1 MTTPPTAAV
10 SAAPRGR
17 LGYIDW
23 TRGLAI
29 LVMINAHVVD
39 SYTRVGDKASPF
51 YQKLVFVHGLA
62 APLFLFLAGLSVVLA
77 AEARTRKTGDRAAA
91 FRSVARRGWEVL
103 GFAFLFRLQ
112 SYLLN
117 PGVTPLTMLKVDILN
132 VMGPSMVLAAVAWR
146 ASASRVLQV
155 ALLGAGMLAMSALTP
170 VVRASTWLG
179 VLPDP
184 LEWYFRPRPGSTGFT
199 FFPWTAFLLGGA
211 LTGLLVGARW
221 AKARGTLLHVGLA
234 AGGVLLVVVGNLG
247 WRLPWLYGQPYGWS
261 LSPSFFFVRLGLVV
275 AMLGLAYFWEL
286 RPARM
291 RLWQSSPMREFGHSS
306 LFVYFVHVEL
316 VYGWFSQPLK
326 RSMPVWWA
334 LVAFLVVTVGMFY
347 LSRLKDRLM
356 ARWRQRRAPAVAQA

>member
-1 MTTPPTAAV
+1 MTRPPTAAV

-146 ASASRVLQV
+146 ASASRVAAGGASRCRHARHECAHARCSRLHV
-155 ALLGAGMLAMSALTP
+155 ARRTPGSAG
-170 VVRASTWLG
+170 VVL
-179 VLPDP
+179 
-184 LEWYFRPRPGSTGFT
+184 RPRPGSTGFT

-234 AGGVLLVVVGNLG
+234 AGGVLLVVAGNLG

-347 LSRLKDRLM
+347 LSRLKDWLM